1 MKIASLLKTWA
12 LSLALIMGLAACAG
26 DGTHR
31 STGRYIDDKTISA
44 EVNAKLIADKNVKSS
59 QIDVTT
65 YNGVV
70 QLSGFVESKDQ
81 AQRAVVLAQQ
91 VDGVKS
97 VKDDTHLRQQ

>member
-1 MKIASLLKTWA
+1 MKIASLLKAWA
-12 LSLALIMGLAACAG
+12 ISLALVMGLAACAG

-97 VKDDTHLRQQ
+97 VKDDTHLRQ

>member
-1 MKIASLLKTWA
+1 MKTASLLKTWTI
-12 LSLALIMGLAACAG
+12 SVALIMGLAACAG

-97 VKDDTHLRQQ
+97 VKDDIHLRQ

>member
-1 MKIASLLKTWA
+1 MKTASLLKTWTI
-12 LSLALIMGLAACAG
+12 SVALIMGLAACAG

-97 VKDDTHLRQQ
+97 VKDDTHLRQ